1 MTKEPSGL
9 LNEMMEAQET
19 IKEKKVL
26 SMWARGGPNIHK
38 DRNFTD
44 EFEL

>member
-26 SMWARGGPNIHK
+26 SMWARGGLSVLK
-38 DRNFTD
+38 DRTFTD